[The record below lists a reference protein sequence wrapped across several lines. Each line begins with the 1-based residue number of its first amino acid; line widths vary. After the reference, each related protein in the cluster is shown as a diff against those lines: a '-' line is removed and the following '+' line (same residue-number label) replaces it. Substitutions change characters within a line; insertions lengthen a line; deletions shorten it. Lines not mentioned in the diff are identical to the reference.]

1 MTDLPQ
7 PLTPAQRALR
17 RFFADAWRNAARA
30 ERENKASLKAMYRDC
45 LRGRR

>member
-17 RFFADAWRNAARA
+17 RFFADAWRKAARQR
-30 ERENKASLKAMYRDC
+30 RENEYVLNAMNRQ
-45 LRGRR
+45 LMRRRK